1 MMYDCFDPT
10 PPLPPQSFLSLV
22 NLLSSPHAVWELLG
36 HQPLP
41 NKAEYNL
48 REMPISLTVSL
59 DVNTDPHTLRGEC
72 LTCHMYDS

>member
-36 HQPLP
+36 QQPLP

-48 REMPISLTVSL
+48 REMPTSVTVSP
-59 DVNTDPHTLRGEC
+59 DPHTLPGEC
-72 LTCHMYDS
+72 WT